1 MSTFQNSDEPTADQ
15 YEMYRLN
22 KCVGMSQTKLAAR
35 FQISQPSVSNYVR
48 KVEEWLRGEQ
58 REEVALL
65 RTRMTARLEHV
76 YVEAMQAWEQSK
88 EPEVVKTVKVETAG
102 ESTTTRTT
110 PQTGQAAYLRL
121 AMDSLDQMQGIWG
134 TDMANSERRGELR
147 SVGLTQIQLIEQQLK
162 RLTDTRDGL
171 LARGLG
177 QVSTPP
183 AISSTLNRA

>member
-76 YVEAMQAWEQSK
+76 YVEAMQAWEQAK
-88 EPEVVKTVKVETAG
+88 EPEVVKTVKVEAAA
-102 ESTTTRTT
+102 ESTSTRET
-110 PQTGQAAYLRL
+110 PQTGQAAYLRV

-147 SVGLTQIQLIEQQLK
+147 SVGLTQVQRIEQQLK
-162 RLTDTRDGL
+162 KLTETRDRII
-171 LARGLG
+171 ASERR